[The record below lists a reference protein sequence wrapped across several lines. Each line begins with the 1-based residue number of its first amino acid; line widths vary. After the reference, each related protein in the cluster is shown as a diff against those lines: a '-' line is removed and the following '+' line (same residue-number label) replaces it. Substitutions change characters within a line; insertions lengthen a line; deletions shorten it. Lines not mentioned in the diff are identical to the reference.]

1 MTYPGGMSLWERP
14 LKTLVDRRK
23 ERYLCAIAKRDTVIL
38 LIDADYLFAAGD
50 LEQILDAAAES
61 PQLA

>member
-1 MTYPGGMSLWERP
+1 M
-14 LKTLVDRRK
+14 DRRK
-23 ERYLCAIAKRDTVIL
+23 ERYLCEIAKRDTVIL

>member
-1 MTYPGGMSLWERP
+1 M
-14 LKTLVDRRK
+14 DRRK